1 MATLDAAAAGAL
13 LQSVQ
18 QAAQAAAQ
26 AALALKESNERRGNN
41 FGFSEATKV
50 VQCPKEF
57 GSAVSS
63 EDQTSWSDFA
73 FAFKQWL
80 FFADPLYEPDIKHVE
95 DHPGVV
101 VTFHESPA
109 GLATQERARKLY
121 LILGGILKHRPL
133 KVLRQVSN
141 NNGLEAW
148 RQLGSIY
155 MPKTKG
161 RSLALLS
168 AIMQFPVFGRDRSIL
183 EQVQNLE
190 RLADEYTK
198 SAGHDVAPDI
208 LLSTLVRVL
217 PKEIQRHIQLTMGED
232 ATYAQVREQVLGHE
246 RIASTWS
253 RDRVMADIG
262 ASPLGAVT
270 SYSTGDSGAAPME
283 VNQVKGKSKGKSK
296 NAFGKAKGKGKP
308 VFPKGK
314 GKSKSD
320 KGKGKNSNG
329 KGYGENS
336 KGQQKG
342 SFSGKVDA
350 NTCSYCGKAGHWQK
364 DCYKKKNDMQ
374 VRQVE
379 EADPKDT
386 AHNSGTAGSTTAVR
400 AIQMLET
407 STTNLLVEDLTVFSQ
422 PSSSDS
428 PFRVN
433 MIEEVRSCHSAV
445 YAEFDMTC
453 TDHDQCWTICP
464 DLSACCCI
472 GDCSTSAFQHVRVVI
487 DELSD
492 ETCEFCDVILDSGAD
507 TSVLPLHF
515 SDVGQQCASPSTTF
529 VDAQGCPLAV
539 STTRVATL
547 QFGNVAFKEKF
558 IVADVTMPLIA
569 LGHIIKSGWSLIQ
582 GDAGPCLVKGNN
594 TIPVHYRNN
603 SLCARSAFSMVS
615 EVKPEDALPSVRV
628 VQLGIVLRTL
638 AGDWNKLSPHLFA
651 IRTTLPKYV
660 DTTMA
665 PADELMWLRTTLV
678 CRDGSGW
685 ELMEFCEAIGELPG
699 AIDEEILFPETVI
712 EVITLAHKYAM
723 PAENLGFFMP
733 DYGLGPSL
741 HAAETLKLDASGKAA
756 DDADSGYEPS
766 IAEDPP
772 AEAPQLLMVVN
783 LSKRTG
789 WCREIQMRQ
798 WFLLMAQLLQS
809 TVLCVHFEQV
819 VTVLVCQS
827 VAANRLV

>member
-26 AALALKESNERRGNN
+26 AAQALKESNERRGNN
-41 FGFSEATKV
+41 SGFSEATKV

-73 FAFKQWL
+73 FAFKEWL
-80 FFADPLYEPDIKHVE
+80 FFADPLYEPDFKHVE

-217 PKEIQRHIQLTMGED
+217 RKEIQRHIQLTMGED
-232 ATYAQVREQVLGHE
+232 ATYAQVREQVLAHE
-246 RIASTWS
+246 RIAST
-253 RDRVMADIG
+253 
-262 ASPLGAVT
+262 
-270 SYSTGDSGAAPME
+270 
-283 VNQVKGKSKGKSK
+283 
-296 NAFGKAKGKGKP
+296 
-308 VFPKGK
+308 
-314 GKSKSD
+314 
-320 KGKGKNSNG
+320 GKGKNSNG
-329 KGYGENS
+329 KGYGENL

-379 EADPKDT
+379 EADPKDM
-386 AHNSGTAGSTTAVR
+386 AHNSGTTAVR
-400 AIQMLET
+400 AIQILEP

-433 MIEEVRSCHSAV
+433 MIEEVCSCHSV
-445 YAEFDMTC
+445 VCAEFDMTC
-453 TDHDQCWTICP
+453 TDDDQCWTICP
-464 DLSACCCI
+464 DLNVCCCI

-492 ETCEFCDVILDSGAD
+492 ETYKSCDVILDSGAD

-539 STTRVATL
+539 STTCVATL

-569 LGHIIKSGWSLIQ
+569 HGHIIKSGWSLIQ
-582 GDAGPCLVKGNN
+582 GDSGPCLVKGNN
-594 TIPVHYRNN
+594 ATPVHYRNN
-603 SLCARSAFSMVS
+603 SLCARGAISMVS
-615 EVKPEDALPSVRV
+615 EVQPEDALPSVRV

-638 AGDWNKLSPHLFA
+638 AGGWNKLSPHLFA

-685 ELMEFCEAIGELPG
+685 E
-699 AIDEEILFPETVI
+699 VI
-712 EVITLAHKYAM
+712 
-723 PAENLGFFMP
+723 
-733 DYGLGPSL
+733 
-741 HAAETLKLDASGKAA
+741 
-756 DDADSGYEPS
+756 
-766 IAEDPP
+766 
-772 AEAPQLLMVVN
+772 
-783 LSKRTG
+783 
-789 WCREIQMRQ
+789 
-798 WFLLMAQLLQS
+798 
-809 TVLCVHFEQV
+809 
-819 VTVLVCQS
+819 
-827 VAANRLV
+827 

>member
-80 FFADPLYEPDIKHVE
+80 FFADPLCEPDIKHVE

-232 ATYAQVREQVLGHE
+232 ATYAQVREQVLAHE

-270 SYSTGDSGAAPME
+270 SYSTGFWCSTHGGE
-283 VNQVKGKSKGKSK
+283 
-296 NAFGKAKGKGKP
+296 
-308 VFPKGK
+308 
-314 GKSKSD
+314 SD
-320 KGKGKNSNG
+320 KGEVEGQKQ
-329 KGYGENS
+329 ECIW
-336 KGQQKG
+336 KGQGKREAR
-342 SFSGKVDA
+342 FSE
-350 NTCSYCGKAGHWQK
+350 
-364 DCYKKKNDMQ
+364 
-374 VRQVE
+374 RQ
-379 EADPKDT
+379 
-386 AHNSGTAGSTTAVR
+386 
-400 AIQMLET
+400 
-407 STTNLLVEDLTVFSQ
+407 
-422 PSSSDS
+422 
-428 PFRVN
+428 
-433 MIEEVRSCHSAV
+433 
-445 YAEFDMTC
+445 
-453 TDHDQCWTICP
+453 
-464 DLSACCCI
+464 
-472 GDCSTSAFQHVRVVI
+472 
-487 DELSD
+487 
-492 ETCEFCDVILDSGAD
+492 
-507 TSVLPLHF
+507 
-515 SDVGQQCASPSTTF
+515 GQRQ
-529 VDAQGCPLAV
+529 
-539 STTRVATL
+539 
-547 QFGNVAFKEKF
+547 
-558 IVADVTMPLIA
+558 
-569 LGHIIKSGWSLIQ
+569 
-582 GDAGPCLVKGNN
+582 
-594 TIPVHYRNN
+594 
-603 SLCARSAFSMVS
+603 
-615 EVKPEDALPSVRV
+615 
-628 VQLGIVLRTL
+628 
-638 AGDWNKLSPHLFA
+638 
-651 IRTTLPKYV
+651 IR
-660 DTTMA
+660 
-665 PADELMWLRTTLV
+665 
-678 CRDGSGW
+678 
-685 ELMEFCEAIGELPG
+685 
-699 AIDEEILFPETVI
+699 
-712 EVITLAHKYAM
+712 
-723 PAENLGFFMP
+723 
-733 DYGLGPSL
+733 
-741 HAAETLKLDASGKAA
+741 
-756 DDADSGYEPS
+756 
-766 IAEDPP
+766 
-772 AEAPQLLMVVN
+772 Q
-783 LSKRTG
+783 
-789 WCREIQMRQ
+789 RQ
-798 WFLLMAQLLQS
+798 
-809 TVLCVHFEQV
+809 
-819 VTVLVCQS
+819 
-827 VAANRLV
+827 R